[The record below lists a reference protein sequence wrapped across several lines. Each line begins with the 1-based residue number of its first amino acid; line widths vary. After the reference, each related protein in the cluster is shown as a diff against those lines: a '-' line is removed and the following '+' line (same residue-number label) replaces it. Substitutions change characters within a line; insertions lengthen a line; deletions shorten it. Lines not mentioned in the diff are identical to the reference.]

1 MVGTR
6 PLRIHS
12 RLSSQNATINTNDHY
27 FHRVPRSLHCYPSIV
42 LLLLLHASF
51 IGTQIR
57 TCYRDITFIFQHA
70 NSGPFNL
77 LLPTLGGFAVN
88 RRSIGLLA
96 MVLLM
101 VFLIV
106 VSQMFSTILLSDLYI
121 TDLRGGGTTKEV
133 LYNLSNYNYSN
144 YVDNGPKK
152 LRAIPLGYPIFA
164 ERSDDRFLI

>member
-1 MVGTR
+1 
-6 PLRIHS
+6 
-12 RLSSQNATINTNDHY
+12 
-27 FHRVPRSLHCYPSIV
+27 V